1 MPKVLITLLL
11 LLMPIVPL
19 TDRATGAPPHVGYG
33 LHGWK
38 LAFVRGGSM
47 EKGQPARI
55 PIPGLS
61 RHFSKEANNSGRL
74 NQKPRFPAQRRI
86 RELRHNP

>member
-1 MPKVLITLLL
+1 
-11 LLMPIVPL
+11 
-19 TDRATGAPPHVGYG
+19 
-33 LHGWK
+33 
-38 LAFVRGGSM
+38 M